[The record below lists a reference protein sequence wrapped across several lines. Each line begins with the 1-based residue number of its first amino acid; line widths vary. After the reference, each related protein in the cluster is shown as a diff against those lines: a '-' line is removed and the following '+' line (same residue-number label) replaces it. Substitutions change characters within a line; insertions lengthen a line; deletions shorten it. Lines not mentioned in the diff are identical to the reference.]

1 MDRRYGQSHYTSKR
15 VIGIQEG
22 YEGYELTQIEDGE
35 TRQVA
40 RVVFWDAGGRFYL
53 ETFDA
58 TVSIPLEIL
67 EELIAETKE
76 NVKYK

>member
-1 MDRRYGQSHYTSKR
+1 MDRIYGTPRYTSKR

-22 YEGYELTQIEDGE
+22 YEGYELTQVEDGE
-35 TRQVA
+35 TRRVV

-58 TVSIPLEIL
+58 AVCIPLEIL
-67 EELIAETKE
+67 EELIAETKA
-76 NVKYK
+76 NVEYS